1 MKYTEEMIL
10 QSDSGYC
17 MPFEEQQGKDVEL
30 SLGYGEQTDPVTGE
44 KFFHHGIDF
53 NVRCYMLSALASGI
67 VSGVGNDSGH
77 GICQT
82 IRYGEYEVTYGNLSN
97 VFAQFGQR
105 VKAGQTVAL
114 SGDKLH
120 MTVRFKGEELNPL
133 EFLTMLYGNIQ
144 AMRQAGGHETDY
156 PSGVEMELGTDYDRD
171 KREIEELM
179 LRFLPHYMEDLRHG
193 AYTLPRNTEQ
203 SLRHIFTVGAMK
215 EYFYENMPSMANPLG
230 LGHKAMPLACKVQN
244 LLIADFLHYLAL
256 RHDGI
261 LRYIIVEPQMSMFF
275 IASGFLFSEKL
286 DWRTFFS
293 KKFKRLMI
301 PYVSFWCIMQ
311 FTHSVLAGFTR
322 SGGYDIADEIVAL
335 FTGGHYWFLY
345 DLLLVMITT
354 RLFRSFKGG
363 LILLA
368 TIAVIC
374 RLSISDMP
382 TNMWRYFL
390 YTPFFIAGIYMR
402 RNYSVIRKFVSEY
415 RLPIFAV
422 SLVGFVLAYMF
433 EEKEMFIGRMA
444 GVVLFVTMCYTILYD
459 FNGDQ
464 TDCRQLPI

>member
-82 IRYGEYEVTYGNLSN
+82 IRYGEYEVIYGNLSN

-120 MTVRFKGEELNPL
+120 MAVRFKGEELNPL

-156 PSGVEMELGTDYDRD
+156 LSGLEMELKTDYERD

-230 LGHKAMPLACKVQN
+230 LGHKAMPLVCKVQN

-256 RHDGI
+256 RHDVYLSTAGGDIKKKLHDEALTYGGI
-261 LRYIIVEPQMSMFF
+261 IDPLAE
-275 IASGFLFSEKL
+275 L
-286 DWRTFFS
+286 DIDIQSFDIP
-293 KKFKRLMI
+293 RLVTVY
-301 PYVSFWCIMQ
+301 PD
-311 FTHSVLAGFTR
+311 R
-322 SGGYDIADEIVAL
+322 
-335 FTGGHYWFLY
+335 
-345 DLLLVMITT
+345 
-354 RLFRSFKGG
+354 
-363 LILLA
+363 
-368 TIAVIC
+368 
-374 RLSISDMP
+374 
-382 TNMWRYFL
+382 
-390 YTPFFIAGIYMR
+390 
-402 RNYSVIRKFVSEY
+402 
-415 RLPIFAV
+415 
-422 SLVGFVLAYMF
+422 
-433 EEKEMFIGRMA
+433 A
-444 GVVLFVTMCYTILYD
+444 GVRWWTKAW
-459 FNGDQ
+459 FNNREEGETSVEIEREQAIRFMQGNIEKDAWLEEFFPRQMEVYHNAIEQ
-464 TDCRQLPI
+464 TKEQLLKQINI

>member
-256 RHDGI
+256 RHDVYLSTAGSDIKNIHDEALTYGGI
-261 LRYIIVEPQMSMFF
+261 IDPLAE
-275 IASGFLFSEKL
+275 L
-286 DWRTFFS
+286 DIDIQSFDIP
-293 KKFKRLMI
+293 RLVTVY
-301 PYVSFWCIMQ
+301 PD
-311 FTHSVLAGFTR
+311 R
-322 SGGYDIADEIVAL
+322 
-335 FTGGHYWFLY
+335 
-345 DLLLVMITT
+345 
-354 RLFRSFKGG
+354 
-363 LILLA
+363 
-368 TIAVIC
+368 
-374 RLSISDMP
+374 
-382 TNMWRYFL
+382 
-390 YTPFFIAGIYMR
+390 
-402 RNYSVIRKFVSEY
+402 
-415 RLPIFAV
+415 
-422 SLVGFVLAYMF
+422 
-433 EEKEMFIGRMA
+433 A
-444 GVVLFVTMCYTILYD
+444 GVRWWTKAW
-459 FNGDQ
+459 FNNREEGETSVEIEREQAIRFMQDNIEKDAWLEEFFPRQMEVYHNAIEQ
-464 TDCRQLPI
+464 TKEQLLKQINI

>member
-82 IRYGEYEVTYGNLSN
+82 I
-97 VFAQFGQR
+97 
-105 VKAGQTVAL
+105 
-114 SGDKLH
+114 
-120 MTVRFKGEELNPL
+120 RFKGEELNPL

-256 RHDGI
+256 RHDVYLSTAGSDI
-261 LRYIIVEPQMSMFF
+261 KKNSMT
-275 IASGFLFSEKL
+275 K
-286 DWRTFFS
+286 
-293 KKFKRLMI
+293 
-301 PYVSFWCIMQ
+301 P
-311 FTHSVLAGFTR
+311 
-322 SGGYDIADEIVAL
+322 
-335 FTGGHYWFLY
+335 
-345 DLLLVMITT
+345 
-354 RLFRSFKGG
+354 
-363 LILLA
+363 
-368 TIAVIC
+368 
-374 RLSISDMP
+374 
-382 TNMWRYFL
+382 
-390 YTPFFIAGIYMR
+390 
-402 RNYSVIRKFVSEY
+402 
-415 RLPIFAV
+415 
-422 SLVGFVLAYMF
+422 
-433 EEKEMFIGRMA
+433 
-444 GVVLFVTMCYTILYD
+444 
-459 FNGDQ
+459 
-464 TDCRQLPI
+464 

>member
-215 EYFYENMPSMANPLG
+215 EYFYEIMPSMANPLG

-256 RHDGI
+256 RHDVYLSTAGSDIKKKLHDEALTYGGI
-261 LRYIIVEPQMSMFF
+261 IDPLAE
-275 IASGFLFSEKL
+275 L
-286 DWRTFFS
+286 DIDIQSFDIP
-293 KKFKRLMI
+293 RLVTVY
-301 PYVSFWCIMQ
+301 PD
-311 FTHSVLAGFTR
+311 R
-322 SGGYDIADEIVAL
+322 
-335 FTGGHYWFLY
+335 
-345 DLLLVMITT
+345 
-354 RLFRSFKGG
+354 
-363 LILLA
+363 
-368 TIAVIC
+368 
-374 RLSISDMP
+374 
-382 TNMWRYFL
+382 
-390 YTPFFIAGIYMR
+390 
-402 RNYSVIRKFVSEY
+402 
-415 RLPIFAV
+415 
-422 SLVGFVLAYMF
+422 
-433 EEKEMFIGRMA
+433 A
-444 GVVLFVTMCYTILYD
+444 GVRWWTKAW
-459 FNGDQ
+459 FNNREEGETSVEIEREQAIRFMQDNIEKDAWLEEFFPRQMEVYHNAIEQ
-464 TDCRQLPI
+464 TKEQLLKQINI

>member
-10 QSDSGYC
+10 QSESGYC

-30 SLGYGEQTDPVTGE
+30 SLGYGEQTDPATGE

-53 NVRCYMLSALASGI
+53 NVRCYTLSALASGI

-120 MTVRFKGEELNPL
+120 IAVRFKGEELNPL

-156 PSGVEMELGTDYDRD
+156 FSGLELKTDYEHD

-193 AYTLPRNTEQ
+193 TYTLPRNTEQ

-215 EYFYENMPSMANPLG
+215 EYFYVTMPSMANPLV
-230 LGHKAMPLACKVQN
+230 LGHKALPLACKLQN
-244 LLIADFLHYLAL
+244 LLIADFLPYLAQ
-256 RHDGI
+256 RHDVYLSTADGD
-261 LRYIIVEPQMSMFF
+261 VKKNSMT
-275 IASGFLFSEKL
+275 K
-286 DWRTFFS
+286 
-293 KKFKRLMI
+293 
-301 PYVSFWCIMQ
+301 P
-311 FTHSVLAGFTR
+311 
-322 SGGYDIADEIVAL
+322 
-335 FTGGHYWFLY
+335 
-345 DLLLVMITT
+345 
-354 RLFRSFKGG
+354 
-363 LILLA
+363 
-368 TIAVIC
+368 
-374 RLSISDMP
+374 
-382 TNMWRYFL
+382 
-390 YTPFFIAGIYMR
+390 
-402 RNYSVIRKFVSEY
+402 
-415 RLPIFAV
+415 
-422 SLVGFVLAYMF
+422 
-433 EEKEMFIGRMA
+433 
-444 GVVLFVTMCYTILYD
+444 
-459 FNGDQ
+459 
-464 TDCRQLPI
+464 

>member
-244 LLIADFLHYLAL
+244 FLIADFLHYLAL
-256 RHDGI
+256 RHDVYLSTAGSDI
-261 LRYIIVEPQMSMFF
+261 KKNSMT
-275 IASGFLFSEKL
+275 K
-286 DWRTFFS
+286 
-293 KKFKRLMI
+293 
-301 PYVSFWCIMQ
+301 P
-311 FTHSVLAGFTR
+311 
-322 SGGYDIADEIVAL
+322 
-335 FTGGHYWFLY
+335 
-345 DLLLVMITT
+345 
-354 RLFRSFKGG
+354 
-363 LILLA
+363 
-368 TIAVIC
+368 
-374 RLSISDMP
+374 
-382 TNMWRYFL
+382 
-390 YTPFFIAGIYMR
+390 
-402 RNYSVIRKFVSEY
+402 
-415 RLPIFAV
+415 
-422 SLVGFVLAYMF
+422 
-433 EEKEMFIGRMA
+433 
-444 GVVLFVTMCYTILYD
+444 
-459 FNGDQ
+459 
-464 TDCRQLPI
+464 

>member
-30 SLGYGEQTDPVTGE
+30 SLGYGEQTDPATGE

-156 PSGVEMELGTDYDRD
+156 LSGLEMELKTDYERD

-179 LRFLPHYMEDLRHG
+179 LHFLPHYMEAMPHVTRMLFRNSDHRVLVPGTVLSGAAVLLLCDLVSKMF
-193 AYTLPRNTEQ
+193 TLPINAITA
-203 SLRHIFTVGAMK
+203 L
-215 EYFYENMPSMANPLG
+215 LG
-230 LGHKAMPLACKVQN
+230 IP
-244 LLIADFLHYLAL
+244 
-256 RHDGI
+256 
-261 LRYIIVEPQMSMFF
+261 IVV
-275 IASGFLFSEKL
+275 
-286 DWRTFFS
+286 W
-293 KKFKRLMI
+293 
-301 PYVSFWCIMQ
+301 
-311 FTHSVLAGFTR
+311 
-322 SGGYDIADEIVAL
+322 
-335 FTGGHYWFLY
+335 
-345 DLLLVMITT
+345 
-354 RLFRSFKGG
+354 
-363 LILLA
+363 
-368 TIAVIC
+368 
-374 RLSISDMP
+374 
-382 TNMWRYFL
+382 
-390 YTPFFIAGIYMR
+390 
-402 RNYSVIRKFVSEY
+402 
-415 RLPIFAV
+415 
-422 SLVGFVLAYMF
+422 
-433 EEKEMFIGRMA
+433 
-444 GVVLFVTMCYTILYD
+444 VVLRNKSVTA
-459 FNGDQ
+459 
-464 TDCRQLPI
+464 